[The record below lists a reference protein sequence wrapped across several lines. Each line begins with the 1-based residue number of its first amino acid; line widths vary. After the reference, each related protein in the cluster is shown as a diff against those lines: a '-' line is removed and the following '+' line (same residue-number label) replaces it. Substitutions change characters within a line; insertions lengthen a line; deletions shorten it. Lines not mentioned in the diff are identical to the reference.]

1 MMNRFKEIN
10 MVDRVLEELWM
21 KVHNIIQ
28 EAVTN
33 PVPKKKT
40 SKDEKWLS

>member
-33 PVPKKKT
+33 TVPKKKT
-40 SKDEKWLS
+40 SKNAKWLS